1 MIIRTAIYIR
11 VSTDQQ
17 AREGD
22 SLREQE
28 ETLMA
33 YIRDHDDMIHA
44 GTYIDEGI
52 SGQKLDRE
60 EFQQLMRDVQDRKID
75 QIIFT
80 KLDRWFRSLRHYLNT
95 QAILD
100 RYNVTW
106 KAVHQPYFD
115 TSTAYGRAFVSQSM
129 TWAELEAQN
138 TSDRIKNVF
147 SSKIRNGEVVSGKQ
161 PLGYKIEG
169 KRLVVDPDTAPIVIS
184 IFQYY
189 RATSSLTSTQK
200 YMASIGLIRSQV
212 AIKHM
217 LRCTKYI
224 GIHRDNPDYCPAII
238 SRDLFDFV
246 QRALSRNVR
255 SGSTKHDYV
264 FSGLVVCAEC
274 ERVMSGY
281 LNNCTVVLK
290 SGKKK
295 MYKYPSYRCRY
306 GTKHVSCDNVKC
318 VIETSL
324 EHYLLDHVRVDLER
338 YLTDCEQ
345 CAAPIRRAGNQKSN
359 LEKKIEKL
367 KTLYLNDLITL
378 DEYKADRARYLE
390 EIDKLSEEPA
400 PKDLSGIRELLEMN
414 FEEIY
419 PNLSVKE
426 RRELWRSIIKEIRV
440 DRNKQYEIIFL

>member
-1 MIIRTAIYIR
+1 MIVRAAIYIR

-33 YIRDHDDMIHA
+33 YIREHDDMVHA

-60 EFQQLMRDVQDRKID
+60 EFQQLMCDVQSKKID

-100 RYNVTW
+100 KYNVTW

-169 KRLVVDPDTAPIVIS
+169 KRLVVDPDTAPIAIS
-184 IFQYY
+184 IFQHY

-200 YMASIGLIRSQV
+200 YMASIGLIRSQ
-212 AIKHM
+212 ASIKSM

-224 GIHRDNPDYCPAII
+224 GMHRDNPDYCPAII

-246 QRALSRNVR
+246 QLALARNVK
-255 SGSTKHDYV
+255 SGSSKHDYV

-274 ERVMSGY
+274 GRVMSGCQNASY
-281 LNNCTVVLK
+281 RI
-290 SGKKK
+290 SGTARRI
-295 MYKYPSYRCRY
+295 YKYPSYRCRY
-306 GTKHVSCDNVKC
+306 GAKHVSCDNVK
-318 VIETSL
+318 VVKEAVV
-324 EHYLLDHVRVDLER
+324 ERYLLSRVRADLER
-338 YLTDCEQ
+338 YLADCEQ
-345 CAAPIRRAGNQKSN
+345 CAAPIRRAGNQRAA
-359 LEKKIEKL
+359 LEKKIDKL

-378 DEYKADRARYLE
+378 DEYKADRGRYLE
-390 EIDKLSEEPA
+390 EIEKLSEAPA
-400 PKDLSGIRELLEMN
+400 PKDISGIKKMLDMN

-419 PNLSVKE
+419 PSLSVEE

>member
-28 ETLMA
+28 ETLIA
-33 YIRDHDDMIHA
+33 YIRDHDDMVHA

-100 RYNVTW
+100 KYNVTW

-169 KRLVVDPDTAPIVIS
+169 KRLVVDPDTAPIAIS
-184 IFQYY
+184 VFQHY
-189 RATSSLTSTQK
+189 RASSSLTSTQK

-212 AIKHM
+212 AIKRM

-246 QRALSRNVR
+246 QRALSRNVK
-255 SGSTKHDYV
+255 SGSSKHDYV

-274 ERVMSGY
+274 GRVMSGCQNASY
-281 LNNCTVVLK
+281 RIYGTARRI
-290 SGKKK
+290 
-295 MYKYPSYRCRY
+295 YKYPSYRCRY
-306 GTKHVSCDNVKC
+306 GAKHVSCDNVK
-318 VIETSL
+318 VVKEAVV
-324 EHYLLDHVRVDLER
+324 ERYLLSRVRADLER
-338 YLTDCEQ
+338 YLADCEQ
-345 CAAPIRRAGNQKSN
+345 CAAPIRRVGNQRAA
-359 LEKKIEKL
+359 LEKKVDKL

-390 EIDKLSEEPA
+390 EIEKLSEEPA
-400 PKDLSGIRELLEMN
+400 PRDLSGIRELLNMN

-419 PNLSVKE
+419 PTLSVEE

-440 DRNKQYEIIFL
+440 DRDKQYEIIFL

>member
-17 AREGD
+17 ARDGD

-33 YIRDHDDMIHA
+33 YIREHDDMVHA

-100 RYNVTW
+100 KYGVSW

-161 PLGYKIEG
+161 PLGYKIDG
-169 KRLVVDPDTAPIVIS
+169 KRLVVDPDTAPIAIS
-184 IFQYY
+184 IFEHY

-200 YMASIGLIRSQV
+200 YMSSIGLIRSQV

-224 GIHRDNPDYCPAII
+224 GMHRDNPNYCPSII
-238 SRDLFDFV
+238 PRDLFDFV
-246 QRALSRNVR
+246 QRSLSRNVR
-255 SGSTKHDYV
+255 TGAERHDYV
-264 FSGLVVCAEC
+264 FSGLVVCSEC
-274 ERVMSGY
+274 GRIMSGCQH
-281 LNNCTVVLK
+281 NCTVTLR
-290 SGKKK
+290 SGEKRT
-295 MYKYPSYRCRY
+295 YKYPAYRCRY
-306 GTKHVSCDNVKC
+306 GVKHVSCDNTKYTM
-318 VIETSL
+318 ESSL
-324 EHYLLDHVRVDLER
+324 ERYVLSHVRADLER
-338 YLTDCEQ
+338 YMADCEQ
-345 CAAPIRRAGNQKSN
+345 RAVPIRRAENRKAGIVKK
-359 LEKKIEKL
+359 LERL
-367 KTLYLNDLITL
+367 KTLYINDLITL
-378 DEYKADRARYLE
+378 DEYKEDHARYMD
-390 EIDKLSEEPA
+390 EIERLSDDPK
-400 PKDLSGIRELLEMN
+400 PKDISGIKKMLDMD
-414 FEEIY
+414 FEEAY
-419 PNLSVKE
+419 PSLSIAE
-426 RRELWRSIIKEIRV
+426 RRELWRSVIKEIRV
-440 DRNKQYEIIFL
+440 DSSKKYEIIFL

>member
-1 MIIRTAIYIR
+1 
-11 VSTDQQ
+11 
-17 AREGD
+17 
-22 SLREQE
+22 
-28 ETLMA
+28 
-33 YIRDHDDMIHA
+33 
-44 GTYIDEGI
+44 
-52 SGQKLDRE
+52 
-60 EFQQLMRDVQDRKID
+60 
-75 QIIFT
+75 
-80 KLDRWFRSLRHYLNT
+80 
-95 QAILD
+95 
-100 RYNVTW
+100 
-106 KAVHQPYFD
+106 
-115 TSTAYGRAFVSQSM
+115 M

-169 KRLVVDPDTAPIVIS
+169 KRLVVDPDTASIVIS

-246 QRALSRNVR
+246 QRALSRNVK
-255 SGSTKHDYV
+255 SGSSKHDYV
-264 FSGLVVCAEC
+264 FSGLVACAEC
-274 ERVMSGY
+274 GRVMSGY
-281 LNNCTVVLK
+281 LNNCTVYLK
-290 SGKKK
+290 SGEKK

-324 EHYLLDHVRVDLER
+324 ERYLLDHVRVDLER
-338 YLTDCEQ
+338 YLADCEQ
-345 CAAPIRRAGNQKSN
+345 CAAPIRRAGNQKAN

-390 EIDKLSEEPA
+390 EIEKLSDDPK
-400 PKDLSGIRELLEMN
+400 PKDISGIKKMLEMN
-414 FEEIY
+414 FEEVY
-419 PNLSVKE
+419 PSLSVEE

>member
-33 YIRDHDDMIHA
+33 YIRDHEDMVHA

-95 QAILD
+95 QAVLD
-100 RYNVTW
+100 KYGVSW

-169 KRLVVDPDTAPIVIS
+169 KRLVVDPDTASIVIS

-246 QRALSRNVR
+246 QRALSRNVK
-255 SGSTKHDYV
+255 SGSSKHDYV
-264 FSGLVVCAEC
+264 FSGLVACAEC
-274 ERVMSGY
+274 GRVMSGY
-281 LNNCTVVLK
+281 LNNCTVYLK
-290 SGKKK
+290 SGEKK

-324 EHYLLDHVRVDLER
+324 ERYLLDHVRVDLER
-338 YLTDCEQ
+338 YLADCEQ
-345 CAAPIRRAGNQKSN
+345 CAAPIRRAGNQKAN

-367 KTLYLNDLITL
+367 KILYLNDLITL

-400 PKDLSGIRELLEMN
+400 PKDLSGIRELLEMD

-419 PNLSVKE
+419 PTLSVEE

-440 DRNKQYEIIFL
+440 DRDKQYEIIFL

>member
-33 YIRDHDDMIHA
+33 YIRDHDDMVHA

-60 EFQQLMRDVQDRKID
+60 EFQQLMRDVQDGKID

-100 RYNVTW
+100 KYNVTW

-169 KRLVVDPDTAPIVIS
+169 KRLVVDPDTAPIAIS
-184 IFQYY
+184 VFQHY
-189 RATSSLTSTQK
+189 RASSSLTSTQK

-212 AIKHM
+212 SIKRM

-224 GIHRDNPDYCPAII
+224 GMHRDNPDYCPAII

-246 QRALSRNVR
+246 QRALSRNVK
-255 SGSTKHDYV
+255 SGSSKHDYV

-274 ERVMSGY
+274 GRVMSGCQNASY
-281 LNNCTVVLK
+281 RI
-290 SGKKK
+290 SGTARRI
-295 MYKYPSYRCRY
+295 YKYPSYRCRY
-306 GTKHVSCDNVKC
+306 GAKHVSCDNVK
-318 VIETSL
+318 VVKEAVV
-324 EHYLLDHVRVDLER
+324 ERYLLSRVRADLER
-338 YLTDCEQ
+338 YLADCEQ
-345 CAAPIRRAGNQKSN
+345 CAAPIRRVGNQRAA
-359 LEKKIEKL
+359 LEKKVDKL

-378 DEYKADRARYLE
+378 DEYKADRARYLD
-390 EIDKLSEEPA
+390 EIEKLSEEPA
-400 PKDLSGIRELLEMN
+400 PKDLSGIRELLNMN

-419 PNLSVKE
+419 PTLSVEE

-440 DRNKQYEIIFL
+440 DHNKQYEIIFL

>member
-33 YIRDHDDMIHA
+33 YIRDHDDMVHA

-95 QAILD
+95 QAVLD
-100 RYNVTW
+100 KYGVSW

-169 KRLVVDPDTAPIVIS
+169 KRLVVDPDTAPIAIS
-184 IFQYY
+184 VFQYY

-200 YMASIGLIRSQV
+200 YMASIGLIRSQ
-212 AIKHM
+212 ASIKSM

-224 GIHRDNPDYCPAII
+224 GMHRDNPDYCPAII

-246 QRALSRNVR
+246 QRALARNVK
-255 SGSTKHDYV
+255 SGSSKHDYV

-274 ERVMSGY
+274 GRVMSGCQNASY
-281 LNNCTVVLK
+281 RI
-290 SGKKK
+290 SGTARRI
-295 MYKYPSYRCRY
+295 YKYPSYRCRY
-306 GTKHVSCDNVKC
+306 GAKHVSCDNVK
-318 VIETSL
+318 VVKEAVV
-324 EHYLLDHVRVDLER
+324 ERYLLSRVRADLER
-338 YLTDCEQ
+338 YLADCEQ
-345 CAAPIRRAGNQKSN
+345 CAAPIRRAGNQRAA
-359 LEKKIEKL
+359 LEKKIDKL

-390 EIDKLSEEPA
+390 DIEKLSEAPA
-400 PKDLSGIRELLEMN
+400 PKDISGIKKMLDMN

-419 PNLSVKE
+419 PSLSVEE
-426 RRELWRSIIKEIRV
+426 RRQLWRSVIKEIRV
-440 DRNKQYEIIFL
+440 DCNKQYEIIFL

>member
-28 ETLMA
+28 ETLIA
-33 YIRDHDDMIHA
+33 YIRDHEDMVHA

-95 QAILD
+95 QAVLD
-100 RYNVTW
+100 KYGVSW

-169 KRLVVDPDTAPIVIS
+169 KRLVVDPDTAPIAIS
-184 IFQYY
+184 IFQHY

-200 YMASIGLIRSQV
+200 YMASIGLIRSQ
-212 AIKHM
+212 ASIKSM

-224 GIHRDNPDYCPAII
+224 GMHRDNPDYCPAII

-246 QRALSRNVR
+246 QLALARNVK
-255 SGSTKHDYV
+255 SGSSKHDYV

-274 ERVMSGY
+274 GRVMSGCQNSSY
-281 LNNCTVVLK
+281 RI
-290 SGKKK
+290 SGTARRI
-295 MYKYPSYRCRY
+295 YKYPSYRCRY
-306 GTKHVSCDNVKC
+306 GAKHVSCDNVK
-318 VIETSL
+318 VVKEAVV
-324 EHYLLDHVRVDLER
+324 ERYLLSRVRADLER
-338 YLTDCEQ
+338 YLADCEQ
-345 CAAPIRRAGNQKSN
+345 CAAPIRRAGNQRAA
-359 LEKKIEKL
+359 LEKKIDKL

-390 EIDKLSEEPA
+390 EIEKLSEAPA
-400 PKDLSGIRELLEMN
+400 PKDLSGIRELLNMN

-419 PNLSVKE
+419 PTLSVEE

-440 DRNKQYEIIFL
+440 DHNKQYEIIFL

>member
-17 AREGD
+17 ARDGD
-22 SLREQE
+22 SLREQK

-33 YIRDHDDMIHA
+33 YVREHDDMVHV

-60 EFQQLMRDVQDRKID
+60 EFQQLIRDVQDKKID
-75 QIIFT
+75 QVIFT

-100 RYNVTW
+100 KYGVSW

-169 KRLVVDPDTAPIVIS
+169 KRLVIDPDTAPIVIS
-184 IFQYY
+184 IFQHY

-224 GIHRDNPDYCPAII
+224 GMHRDNPDYCPAII
-238 SRDLFDFV
+238 SRDLFNFV
-246 QRALSRNVR
+246 QRALSRNVK

-290 SGKKK
+290 SGEKK

-324 EHYLLDHVRVDLER
+324 ERYLLDHVRVDLER
-338 YLTDCEQ
+338 YLADCEQ
-345 CAAPIRRAGNQKSN
+345 CAAPIKRAGNQKAN

-400 PKDLSGIRELLEMN
+400 PKDLSGIRELLNMN

-419 PNLSVKE
+419 PNLSIEE
-426 RRELWRSIIKEIRV
+426 RRELWRSIIKEICV
-440 DRNKQYEIIFL
+440 DRDKQYEIIFL

>member
-33 YIRDHDDMIHA
+33 YIRDHEDMVHA

-95 QAILD
+95 QAVLD
-100 RYNVTW
+100 KYGVSW

-169 KRLVVDPDTAPIVIS
+169 KRLVVDPDAAPIAIS
-184 IFQYY
+184 IFQHY

-200 YMASIGLIRSQV
+200 YMASIGLIRSQ
-212 AIKHM
+212 ASIKSM

-224 GIHRDNPDYCPAII
+224 GMHRDNPDYCPAII

-246 QRALSRNVR
+246 QRALARNVK
-255 SGSTKHDYV
+255 SGSSKHDYV

-274 ERVMSGY
+274 GRVMSGCQNASY
-281 LNNCTVVLK
+281 RI
-290 SGKKK
+290 SGTARRI
-295 MYKYPSYRCRY
+295 YKYPSYRCRY
-306 GTKHVSCDNVKC
+306 GAKHVSCDNVK
-318 VIETSL
+318 VVKEAVV
-324 EHYLLDHVRVDLER
+324 ERYLLSRVRADLER
-338 YLTDCEQ
+338 YLADCEQ
-345 CAAPIRRAGNQKSN
+345 CAAPIRRAGNQRAA
-359 LEKKIEKL
+359 LEKKIDKL

-378 DEYKADRARYLE
+378 DEYKADRGRYLE
-390 EIDKLSEEPA
+390 EIEKLSKAPA
-400 PKDLSGIRELLEMN
+400 PKDISGIKKMLDMN

-419 PNLSVKE
+419 PSLSVEE
-426 RRELWRSIIKEIRV
+426 RRQLWRSIIKEIRV
-440 DRNKQYEIIFL
+440 DRDKQYEIIFL

>member
-1 MIIRTAIYIR
+1 MIKRTAIYIR

-17 AREGD
+17 ARDGD

-28 ETLMA
+28 ETLLS

-60 EFQQLMRDVQDRKID
+60 EFQQLIHDVQDRKID

-100 RYNVTW
+100 KYGVAW
-106 KAVHQPYFD
+106 IAVHQPYFD

-138 TSDRIKNVF
+138 TSDRIRSVVEN
-147 SSKIRNGEVVSGKQ
+147 KIKNGEVVSGAQ
-161 PLGYKIEG
+161 PMGYKIFE
-169 KRLVVDPDTAPIVIS
+169 KHLVIDPETAPVVLD
-184 IFQYY
+184 IFKHY

-200 YMASIGLIRSQV
+200 YMASIGIVRSQTS
-212 AIKHM
+212 IKNM

-224 GIHRDNPDYCPAII
+224 GSHRGNENYCPAIVP
-238 SRDLFDFV
+238 RDLFDFV
-246 QRALSRNVR
+246 QRTLSRNVK
-255 SGSTKHDYV
+255 SGPSKREYV

-274 ERVMSGY
+274 GRVMSG
-281 LNNCTVVLK
+281 CQQGTSSRGISHK
-290 SGKKK
+290 RSA
-295 MYKYPSYRCRY
+295 YRCRY
-306 GTKHVSCDNVKC
+306 GAKHVSCDNCKIAFESV
-318 VIETSL
+318 
-324 EHYLLDHVRVDLER
+324 LER
-338 YLTDCEQ
+338 YLLEHVRPCLEQ
-345 CAAPIRRAGNQKSN
+345 YLADYVQCTEPARRSLNQRSKI
-359 LEKKIEKL
+359 EKKIEKL
-367 KTLYLNDLITL
+367 KTLYINDLITL

-390 EIDKLSEEPA
+390 DLEKISDDPA
-400 PKDLSGIRELLEMN
+400 PKDLSGLKKILEMN
-414 FEEIY
+414 FEDIY
-419 PNLSVKE
+419 PSLSIIE

-440 DRNKQYEIIFL
+440 DRNKNYEIIFL

>member
-17 AREGD
+17 ARDGD

-33 YIRDHDDMIHA
+33 YIREHDDMVHA

-100 RYNVTW
+100 KYNVTW

-161 PLGYKIEG
+161 PLGYKIDG
-169 KRLVVDPDTAPIVIS
+169 KRLVVDPDTAPIAVS
-184 IFQYY
+184 IFEHY

-200 YMASIGLIRSQV
+200 YMSSIGLIRSQV
-212 AIKHM
+212 AIKNM

-224 GIHRDNPDYCPAII
+224 GMHRDNPNYCPAII
-238 SRDLFDFV
+238 PRDLFDFA
-246 QRALSRNVR
+246 QRSLSRNVR
-255 SGSTKHDYV
+255 TGVDRHDYV
-264 FSGLVVCAEC
+264 FSGLVVCSEC
-274 ERVMSGY
+274 GRIMSGCQH
-281 LNNCTVVLK
+281 NCTVTLR
-290 SGKKK
+290 SGEKRT
-295 MYKYPSYRCRY
+295 YKYPAYRCRY
-306 GTKHVSCDNVKC
+306 GVKHVSCDNTKYTM
-318 VIETSL
+318 ESSL
-324 EHYLLDHVRVDLER
+324 ERYVLSHVRADLER
-338 YLTDCEQ
+338 YMADCEQ
-345 CAAPIRRAGNQKSN
+345 RAVPIRRAENRKAGIVKK
-359 LEKKIEKL
+359 LERL
-367 KTLYLNDLITL
+367 KTLYINDLITL
-378 DEYKADRARYLE
+378 DEYKEDHARYMD
-390 EIDKLSEEPA
+390 EIERLSDDPK
-400 PKDLSGIRELLEMN
+400 PKDISGIKKVLDMD
-414 FEEIY
+414 FEEAY
-419 PNLSVKE
+419 PSLSIAE
-426 RRELWRSIIKEIRV
+426 RRELWRSVIKEIRV
-440 DRNKQYEIIFL
+440 DRNKKYEIIFL

>member
-33 YIRDHDDMIHA
+33 YIRDHDDMVHA

-100 RYNVTW
+100 KYNVTW

-169 KRLVVDPDTAPIVIS
+169 RRLVIDPDTAPIALS
-184 IFQYY
+184 IFQHY

-200 YMASIGLIRSQV
+200 YMASIGLIRSQ
-212 AIKHM
+212 ASIKSM

-224 GIHRDNPDYCPAII
+224 GMHRDNPDYCPAII

-246 QRALSRNVR
+246 QLALARNVK
-255 SGSTKHDYV
+255 SGSSKHDYV

-274 ERVMSGY
+274 GRVMSGCQNSSY
-281 LNNCTVVLK
+281 RI
-290 SGKKK
+290 SGAARRI
-295 MYKYPSYRCRY
+295 YKYPSYRCRY
-306 GTKHVSCDNVKC
+306 GAKHVSCDNVK
-318 VIETSL
+318 VVKEAVV
-324 EHYLLDHVRVDLER
+324 ERYLLAHVRADLER
-338 YLTDCEQ
+338 YLADCEQ
-345 CAAPIRRAGNQKSN
+345 CAAPIRRVGNQRAA
-359 LEKKIEKL
+359 LEKKVDKL

-390 EIDKLSEEPA
+390 EIEKLSDGPK
-400 PKDLSGIRELLEMN
+400 PKDISGIKKMLEMN
-414 FEEIY
+414 FEEVY
-419 PNLSVKE
+419 PSLSVEE

-440 DRNKQYEIIFL
+440 DRDKQYEIIFL

>member
-1 MIIRTAIYIR
+1 MIIRAAIYIR

-33 YIRDHDDMIHA
+33 YIREHDDMVHA

-100 RYNVTW
+100 KYGVSW

-169 KRLVVDPDTAPIVIS
+169 KRLVVDPDTASIVIS

-246 QRALSRNVR
+246 QRALSRNVK

-281 LNNCTVVLK
+281 LNNCTVYLK
-290 SGKKK
+290 SGEKK

-324 EHYLLDHVRVDLER
+324 ERYLLDHVRVDLER
-338 YLTDCEQ
+338 YLADCEQ
-345 CAAPIRRAGNQKSN
+345 CAAPIRRAGNQKAN

-400 PKDLSGIRELLEMN
+400 PKDLSGIRELLEMD

-419 PNLSVKE
+419 PTLSVEE

-440 DRNKQYEIIFL
+440 DRDKQYEIIFL

>member
-28 ETLMA
+28 ETLIA
-33 YIRDHDDMIHA
+33 YIRDHEDMVHA

-95 QAILD
+95 QAVLD
-100 RYNVTW
+100 KYGVSW

-169 KRLVVDPDTAPIVIS
+169 KRLVVDPDTAPIAIS
-184 IFQYY
+184 IFQHY

-200 YMASIGLIRSQV
+200 YMASIGLIRSQ
-212 AIKHM
+212 ASIKSM

-224 GIHRDNPDYCPAII
+224 GMHRDNPDYCPAII

-246 QRALSRNVR
+246 QRALSRNVK
-255 SGSTKHDYV
+255 SGSSKHDYV

-274 ERVMSGY
+274 GRVMSGCQNASY
-281 LNNCTVVLK
+281 RI
-290 SGKKK
+290 SGTARRI
-295 MYKYPSYRCRY
+295 YKYPSYRCRY
-306 GTKHVSCDNVKC
+306 GAKHVSCDNVK
-318 VIETSL
+318 VVKEAVV
-324 EHYLLDHVRVDLER
+324 ERYLLSRVRADLER
-338 YLTDCEQ
+338 YLADCEQ
-345 CAAPIRRAGNQKSN
+345 CAAPIRRVGNQRAA
-359 LEKKIEKL
+359 LEKKVDKL

-378 DEYKADRARYLE
+378 DEYKADRARYLD
-390 EIDKLSEEPA
+390 EIEKLSEEPA
-400 PKDLSGIRELLEMN
+400 PKDLSGIRELLNMN

-419 PNLSVKE
+419 PTLSVEE

-440 DRNKQYEIIFL
+440 DHNKQYEIIFL

>member
-33 YIRDHDDMIHA
+33 YIRDHEDMVHA

-60 EFQQLMRDVQDRKID
+60 EFQQLMCDVQSKKID

-95 QAILD
+95 QAVLD
-100 RYNVTW
+100 KYGVSW

-169 KRLVVDPDTAPIVIS
+169 KRLVVDPDTAPIAIS
-184 IFQYY
+184 VFQYY

-200 YMASIGLIRSQV
+200 YMASIGLIRSQ
-212 AIKHM
+212 ASIKSM

-224 GIHRDNPDYCPAII
+224 GMHRDNPDYCPAII

-246 QRALSRNVR
+246 QRALARNVK
-255 SGSTKHDYV
+255 SGSSKHDYV

-274 ERVMSGY
+274 GRVMSGCQNASY
-281 LNNCTVVLK
+281 RI
-290 SGKKK
+290 SGTARRI
-295 MYKYPSYRCRY
+295 YKYPSYRCRY
-306 GTKHVSCDNVKC
+306 GAKHVSCDNVK
-318 VIETSL
+318 VVKEAVV
-324 EHYLLDHVRVDLER
+324 ERYLLSRVRADLER
-338 YLTDCEQ
+338 YLADCEQ
-345 CAAPIRRAGNQKSN
+345 CAAPIRRAGNQRAA
-359 LEKKIEKL
+359 LEKKIDKL

-390 EIDKLSEEPA
+390 DIEKLSEAPA
-400 PKDLSGIRELLEMN
+400 PKDISGIKKMLDMN

-419 PNLSVKE
+419 PSLSVEE
-426 RRELWRSIIKEIRV
+426 RRQLWRSVIKEIRV
-440 DRNKQYEIIFL
+440 DCNKQYEIIFL

>member
-1 MIIRTAIYIR
+1 MIIRTTIYIR

-28 ETLMA
+28 ETLIA
-33 YIRDHDDMIHA
+33 YIRDHDDMVHA

-100 RYNVTW
+100 KYNVTW

-169 KRLVVDPDTAPIVIS
+169 KRLVVDPDTAPIAIS
-184 IFQYY
+184 VFQHY
-189 RATSSLTSTQK
+189 RASSSLTSTQK

-212 AIKHM
+212 AIKRM

-246 QRALSRNVR
+246 QRALSRNVK
-255 SGSTKHDYV
+255 SGSSKHDYV

-274 ERVMSGY
+274 GRVMSGCQNASY
-281 LNNCTVVLK
+281 RIYGTARRI
-290 SGKKK
+290 
-295 MYKYPSYRCRY
+295 YKYPSYRCRY
-306 GTKHVSCDNVKC
+306 GAKHVSCDNVK
-318 VIETSL
+318 VVKEAVV
-324 EHYLLDHVRVDLER
+324 ERYLLSRVRADLER
-338 YLTDCEQ
+338 YLADCEQ
-345 CAAPIRRAGNQKSN
+345 CAAPIRRVGNQRAA
-359 LEKKIEKL
+359 LEKKVDKL

-390 EIDKLSEEPA
+390 EIEKLSEEPA
-400 PKDLSGIRELLEMN
+400 PRDLSGIRELLNMN

-419 PNLSVKE
+419 PTLSVEE

-440 DRNKQYEIIFL
+440 DRDKQYEIIFL

>member
-28 ETLMA
+28 ETLIA
-33 YIRDHDDMIHA
+33 YIRDHEDMVHA

-95 QAILD
+95 QAVLD
-100 RYNVTW
+100 KYGVSW

-147 SSKIRNGEVVSGKQ
+147 SSKIRNGEVVSGRQ

-169 KRLVVDPDTAPIVIS
+169 KRLVVDPDTAPIAIS
-184 IFQYY
+184 IFQHY

-200 YMASIGLIRSQV
+200 YMASIGLIRSQ
-212 AIKHM
+212 ASIKSM

-224 GIHRDNPDYCPAII
+224 GMHRDNPDYCPAII

-246 QRALSRNVR
+246 QRALSRNVK
-255 SGSTKHDYV
+255 SGSSKHDYV

-274 ERVMSGY
+274 GRVMSGCQNASY
-281 LNNCTVVLK
+281 RI
-290 SGKKK
+290 SGTARRI
-295 MYKYPSYRCRY
+295 YKYPSYRCRY
-306 GTKHVSCDNVKC
+306 GAKHVSCDNVK
-318 VIETSL
+318 VVKEAVV
-324 EHYLLDHVRVDLER
+324 ERYLLSRVRADLER
-338 YLTDCEQ
+338 YLADCEQ
-345 CAAPIRRAGNQKSN
+345 CAAPIRRVGNQRAA
-359 LEKKIEKL
+359 LEKKVDKL

-378 DEYKADRARYLE
+378 DEYKADRARYLD
-390 EIDKLSEEPA
+390 EIEKLSEEPA
-400 PKDLSGIRELLEMN
+400 PKDLSGIRELLNMN

-419 PNLSVKE
+419 PTLSVEE

-440 DRNKQYEIIFL
+440 DHNKQYEIIFL

>member
-17 AREGD
+17 ARDGD

-33 YIRDHDDMIHA
+33 YIREHDDMVHA

-60 EFQQLMRDVQDRKID
+60 EFQQLMCDVQSKKID

-100 RYNVTW
+100 KYNVTW

-169 KRLVVDPDTAPIVIS
+169 KRLVVDPDTAPIAIS
-184 IFQYY
+184 VFQHY
-189 RATSSLTSTQK
+189 RASSSLTSTQK
-200 YMASIGLIRSQV
+200 YMASIGLIRSQ
-212 AIKHM
+212 ASIKSM

-224 GIHRDNPDYCPAII
+224 GMHRDNPDYCPAII

-246 QRALSRNVR
+246 QRALSRNVK
-255 SGSTKHDYV
+255 SGSSKHDYV

-274 ERVMSGY
+274 GRVMSGCQNASY
-281 LNNCTVVLK
+281 RI
-290 SGKKK
+290 SGTARRI
-295 MYKYPSYRCRY
+295 YKYPSYRCRY
-306 GTKHVSCDNVKC
+306 GAKHVSCDNVK
-318 VIETSL
+318 VVKEAVV
-324 EHYLLDHVRVDLER
+324 ERYLLSRVRADLER
-338 YLTDCEQ
+338 YLADCEQ
-345 CAAPIRRAGNQKSN
+345 CAAPIRRAGNQRAA
-359 LEKKIEKL
+359 LEKKIDKL

-378 DEYKADRARYLE
+378 DEYKADRGRYLE
-390 EIDKLSEEPA
+390 EIEKLSEAPA
-400 PKDLSGIRELLEMN
+400 PKDLSGIRELLNMN

-419 PNLSVKE
+419 PTLSVEE

-440 DRNKQYEIIFL
+440 DRNKQYEIVFL

>member
-33 YIRDHDDMIHA
+33 YIRERDDMVHA

-60 EFQQLMRDVQDRKID
+60 EFQQLMSDVQSKKID

-95 QAILD
+95 QAVLD
-100 RYNVTW
+100 KYGVSW

-169 KRLVVDPDTAPIVIS
+169 KRLVVDPDTAPIVTG

-246 QRALSRNVR
+246 QRALSRNVK
-255 SGSTKHDYV
+255 SGSSKHDYV

-274 ERVMSGY
+274 GRVMSGCQNASY
-281 LNNCTVVLK
+281 RI
-290 SGKKK
+290 SGTARRI
-295 MYKYPSYRCRY
+295 YKYPSYRCRY
-306 GTKHVSCDNVKC
+306 GAKHVSCDNVK
-318 VIETSL
+318 VVKEAVV
-324 EHYLLDHVRVDLER
+324 ERYLLSRVRADLER
-338 YLTDCEQ
+338 YLADCEQ
-345 CAAPIRRAGNQKSN
+345 CAAPIRRAGNQRSA
-359 LEKKIEKL
+359 LEKKIDKL

-390 EIDKLSEEPA
+390 EIEKLSEAPA
-400 PKDLSGIRELLEMN
+400 PKDISGIKKMLDMN

-419 PNLSVKE
+419 PSLSVEE
-426 RRELWRSIIKEIRV
+426 RRQLWRSIIKEIRV
-440 DRNKQYEIIFL
+440 DHNKQYEIIFL

>member
-33 YIRDHDDMIHA
+33 YIRDHEDMVHA

-95 QAILD
+95 QAVLD
-100 RYNVTW
+100 KYGVSW

-169 KRLVVDPDTAPIVIS
+169 KRLVVDPDTASIVIS
-184 IFQYY
+184 IFQHY

-200 YMASIGLIRSQV
+200 YMASIGLIRSQTS
-212 AIKHM
+212 IKSM

-224 GIHRDNPDYCPAII
+224 GMHRDNPDYCPAII

-246 QRALSRNVR
+246 QRALSRNVK
-255 SGSTKHDYV
+255 SGSSKHDYV
-264 FSGLVVCAEC
+264 FSGLVVCAGC
-274 ERVMSGY
+274 GRVMSGCQNASY
-281 LNNCTVVLK
+281 RIYGTARRI
-290 SGKKK
+290 
-295 MYKYPSYRCRY
+295 YKYPSYRCRY
-306 GTKHVSCDNVKC
+306 GAKHVSCDNVK
-318 VIETSL
+318 VVKEAVV
-324 EHYLLDHVRVDLER
+324 ERYLLSRVRADLER
-338 YLTDCEQ
+338 YLADCEQ
-345 CAAPIRRAGNQKSN
+345 CAAPIRRAGNQRAA
-359 LEKKIEKL
+359 LEKKIDKL

-390 EIDKLSEEPA
+390 EIEKLSEAPA
-400 PKDLSGIRELLEMN
+400 PKDISRIKKMLDMN

-419 PNLSVKE
+419 PSLSVEE
-426 RRELWRSIIKEIRV
+426 RRQLWRSIIKEIRV
-440 DRNKQYEIIFL
+440 DRDKQYEIIFL

>member
-33 YIRDHDDMIHA
+33 YIRDHEDMVHA

-95 QAILD
+95 QAVLD
-100 RYNVTW
+100 KYSVSW

-169 KRLVVDPDTAPIVIS
+169 KRLAVDPDTAPIAIS
-184 IFQYY
+184 IFQHY

-200 YMASIGLIRSQV
+200 YMASIGLIRSQ
-212 AIKHM
+212 ASIKSM

-224 GIHRDNPDYCPAII
+224 GMHRDNPDYCPAII

-246 QRALSRNVR
+246 QRALSRNVK
-255 SGSTKHDYV
+255 SGSSKHDYV

-274 ERVMSGY
+274 GRVMSGCQNASY
-281 LNNCTVVLK
+281 RI
-290 SGKKK
+290 SGTARRI
-295 MYKYPSYRCRY
+295 YKYPSYRCRY
-306 GTKHVSCDNVKC
+306 GAKHVSCDNVK
-318 VIETSL
+318 VVKEAVV
-324 EHYLLDHVRVDLER
+324 ERYLLSRVRADLER
-338 YLTDCEQ
+338 YLADCEQ
-345 CAAPIRRAGNQKSN
+345 CAAPIRRAGNQRAA
-359 LEKKIEKL
+359 LEKKIDKL

-390 EIDKLSEEPA
+390 EIEKLSDA
-400 PKDLSGIRELLEMN
+400 PKPKDISGIKKMLEMN
-414 FEEIY
+414 FEEVY
-419 PNLSVKE
+419 PTLSIEE